1 MLRLA
6 GQPKGL
12 IVQIINLLCIII
24 VPITVGTIVLSNTKL
39 GEVAATVVVK
49 ILQKKK
55 TLQRAKKNR

>member
-6 GQPKGL
+6 GQTKGL
-12 IVQIINLLCIII
+12 IVQIIILLGIIV
-24 VPITVGTIVLSNTKL
+24 VPITVGTIVLGYTKL

-55 TLQRAKKNR
+55 TLQRAKKNG